1 MIYRH
6 TTVSK
11 SMEKKNIKLGG
22 NFEMKELMLKRII
35 TPSCSVCSVI
45 RIKGS
50 SLRIELESDL
60 VGPQSIMIGF
70 YSEDL
75 NNCCAVCEGYVIS
88 KNEIAF
94 NFDEKFTGI
103 LSAAGISHF
112 RMCAAVE
119 YENEFSCFY
128 IQSKNY
134 VPTPNAV
141 DYRGTLCIS
150 EESGKALAA
159 YFSQG
164 GRLSAKIVD
173 SKRFFGEY
181 YRTEITALRKRE
193 GGIELEL
200 ICKALDD
207 QIAEPYLVSFDG
219 KTVIPLKVSQI
230 SGNTLSAVL
239 SFEDLEGRDYTR
251 YILKIKIG
259 GVSVDTKWS
268 KGVQIEGC
276 SLYEPI
282 SFSVGGERHSIS
294 YAAAANTFEF
304 DYIEKYYSAVFSVIV
319 AVYNTELFV
328 AEAIESVLAQDTAPI
343 AKAIAGDKSTVYG
356 SIYELILVDDGS
368 TDSSGEICD
377 RYAERYPQIKVIHK
391 ENGGVSSAR
400 NMGIEAAGGKYFNF
414 LDSDDKLSG
423 NVFKECFEFF
433 EKNYDKVNIISM
445 PIKLFD
451 AATGNHWLNYKFNQG
466 DRIIDY
472 NTEHDKPQLG
482 VHASMFKGDI
492 IRDSNICFDINLKT
506 GEDCKFIYTLLFETI
521 NKVGVISKCNY
532 WYRKRSAGEPSALDI
547 NTKTRNHYIEY
558 MTELLDWYVECSE
571 KYYGNVPRFIQYTI
585 AQFLQWRFIGD
596 KDASIAKSV
605 LTEEEFEEYKRH
617 MVALLKYIEPDI
629 IIQQKKIFRQ
639 QKNYILSLKYGK
651 EGDKYYINDDISY
664 YYGGFPLATAS
675 TNHLSL
681 EFIKI
686 ENGKLYLEGNNNSFE
701 RNQEFYV
708 CINNQIIQVPK
719 GNRNTDLYS
728 LGEPIF
734 FGYPFVFEYLLEP
747 SENEYK
753 VEFFEKID
761 GHYIKKKVLRCE
773 KFFPLS
779 AAYSK
784 SYFFAENWVV
794 RMEDGSLMFRNTDS
808 SDSADGCIV
817 TPLVNAL
824 QFEKEFIDEIVKSES
839 YGKQNI
845 KTAVELRKKIMPI
858 KTFYNQT
865 VHKKIWLVSDRVN
878 MAGDNGEAFFIYLQQ
893 INDPDLDVYFVIGNQ
908 CKDYERMRQ
917 YGKVLVYGSEE
928 HIIMQFL
935 ADCIISSQA
944 DENVYNLF
952 WCDKA
957 TDVFKDMLYK
967 PKFIFLQHGITIH
980 DISKWLGRYNKNIAG
995 FITAATPEYNS
1006 IIEYDYFYSEH
1017 EVWLTGF
1024 PRYDRLYNDEKRY
1037 ITIMP
1042 TWRKYLSAGS
1052 SDNSGAIVL
1061 SENFLSSEFFAFYS
1075 SLLSNR
1081 QLLVAAQE
1089 YGYTICF
1096 KAHPNMIGAL
1106 TSFKC
1111 DPNVKIFETEKSY
1124 REIYAES
1131 SLILTDYSSSAI
1143 DFAYLRKP
1151 IVYCQFDKEKFFSG
1165 EHTITEGY
1173 FEYEEDGFGE
1183 VTYDLESAVDVIIEY
1198 MKNECKLKSIYGKR
1212 IDKFFAFND
1221 MNNCERVYK
1230 KIKNLC

>member
-433 EKNYDKVNIISM
+433 EGHYEETNIITF
-445 PIKLFD
+445 PIKFFD
-451 AATGNHWLNYKFNQG
+451 GASGDHWLNFKFSKGN
-466 DRIIDY
+466 RIIDY
-472 NTEHDKPQLG
+472 NLEHDKPLLF
-482 VHASMFKGDI
+482 VNASFFKGDVVKKG
-492 IRDSNICFDINLKT
+492 CYFDENLRT
-506 GEDCKFIYTLLFETI
+506 GEDVKFIYSIIFVSIAKIGVI
-521 NKVGVISKCNY
+521 NKCTY
-532 WYRKRSAGEPSALDI
+532 WYRRRTSGEESAIQVA
-547 NTKTRNHYIEY
+547 KTTRDFYFDKITNLLNWLVEY
-558 MTELLDWYVECSE
+558 SQENMGTIPDYV
-571 KYYGNVPRFIQYTI
+571 KYLI
-585 AQFLQWRFIGD
+585 AQDLQWRFIQDGD
-596 KDASIAKSV
+596 GKTAKLV
-605 LTEEEFEEYKRH
+605 LTNEEFKEYKNNL
-617 MVALLKYIEPDI
+617 VKLLKYVDVETIME
-629 IIQQKKIFRQ
+629 QKKIWRE
-639 QKNYILSLKYGK
+639 QKMYMLKLKYQC
-651 EGDKYYINDDISY
+651 EPQKYFINNDIGY
-664 YYGGFPLATAS
+664 FYNGQMINNAS
-675 TNHLSL
+675 TCYLKL
-681 EFIKI
+681 EFLKI
-686 ENGKLYLEGNNNSFE
+686 ENGHLFIDGFNMSFE
-701 RNQEFYV
+701 KNQEFFICVNGEFYQPTKIIRDKNILSLCEEIFYGYAFNFDYV
-708 CINNQIIQVPK
+708 LDTNKEEYSIGFYECI
-719 GNRNTDLYS
+719 D
-728 LGEPIF
+728 E
-734 FGYPFVFEYLLEP
+734 
-747 SENEYK
+747 
-753 VEFFEKID
+753 
-761 GHYIKKKVLRCE
+761 HYIKKKDIRFG
-773 KFFPLS
+773 KFMPVGKK
-779 AAYSK
+779 YKK
-784 SYFFAENWVV
+784 SYFMSENWIV
-794 RMEDGSLMFRNTDS
+794 RMEDETLTVKNISSTNNSILGSLT
-808 SDSADGCIV
+808 SAMDY
-817 TPLVNAL
+817 
-824 QFEKEFIDEIVKSES
+824 EKEFIDEICKSVEYS
-839 YGKQNI
+839 NPEMKKAI
-845 KTAVELRKKIMPI
+845 ELRKKMFSI

-865 VHKKIWLVSDRVN
+865 CHKKIWLISDRLN
-878 MAGDNGEAFFIYLQQ
+878 MAGDNGEAFFLYLKQ
-893 INDPDLDVYFVIGNQ
+893 INDPDIDVYFVIGDK
-908 CKDYERMRQ
+908 CEDYERMRQ
-917 YGKVLVYGSEE
+917 YGKVLVQNSDEYRMI
-928 HIIMQFL
+928 HLL
-935 ADCIISSQA
+935 ADYIISSQA
-944 DENVYNLF
+944 LEYIFNPF
-952 WCDKA
+952 SSEK
-957 TDVFKDMLYK
+957 TSDVFKDMLCTQ
-967 PKFIFLQHGITIH
+967 KFIFLQHGITKD
-980 DISKWLGRYNKNIAG
+980 DISDWVNKYNKNMKG
-995 FITAATPEYNS
+995 FITSALPEYQS
-1006 IIEYDYFYSEH
+1006 ILDYDYYYTEN

-1024 PRYDRLYNDEKRY
+1024 PRHDRLYNDSKGY

-1042 TWRKYLSAGS
+1042 TWRKYLSEDIAEGITTV
-1052 SDNSGAIVL
+1052 SDNFTE
-1061 SENFLSSEFFAFYS
+1061 SEYFDFYNR
-1075 SLLSNR
+1075 LLNNQR
-1081 QLLVAAQE
+1081 LIEATKE
-1089 YGYTICF
+1089 YGYDLCF
-1096 KAHPNMIGAL
+1096 RPHPYIMDSLDKFDQN
-1106 TSFKC
+1106 
-1111 DPNVKIFETEKSY
+1111 DNVIFFDQEKPY
-1124 REIYAES
+1124 REVYAES
-1131 SLILTDYSSSAI
+1131 NLVITDYSSSVM

-1151 IVYCQFDKEKFFSG
+1151 IIYCQFDREEFFSG
-1165 EHTITEGY
+1165 KHTYVEGY
-1173 FEYEEDGFGE
+1173 FDYETDGFGE
-1183 VTYDLESAVDVIIEY
+1183 LTFDMNTLIDTIIEY
-1198 MKNECKLKSIYGKR
+1198 MKNGCVLKQVYRER

-1221 MNNCERVYK
+1221 TNNCERVYK
-1230 KIKNLC
+1230 KIKEM